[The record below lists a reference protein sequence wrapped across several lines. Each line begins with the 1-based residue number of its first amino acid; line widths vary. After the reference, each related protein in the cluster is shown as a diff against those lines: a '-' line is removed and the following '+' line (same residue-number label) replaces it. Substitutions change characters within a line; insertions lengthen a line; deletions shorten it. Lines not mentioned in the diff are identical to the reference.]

1 MKLEKSK
8 GLLIYFAI
16 SAAILLFMIVGFRSL
31 MSSQDTTTYS
41 DIIQYFDDY
50 RVSEFSLNLGSG
62 ELTYKLDG
70 QDQEYSYKVP
80 SVSTFYYELFPEGAE
95 TNYRTEYNATHSTP
109 LRYNLIPATNSSFWL
124 NLIPTLLMIGVMIFV
139 VVSMS
144 RSISSA
150 GKINSVGKANV
161 KLESDNKNKVTF
173 DDVAGADEEKAELQ
187 EIVDLLKNPKK
198 YHDIG
203 AKIPKGVLLVGP
215 PGTGKTLLAKAVS
228 GEAGVP
234 FFSISGSDFLELYV
248 GVGAARVRDLFDQA
262 KKAAPSIIF
271 IDEIDAVG
279 RRRGAG
285 LGGGHDE
292 REQTLNQLL
301 VEMDGFEVN
310 NSVIVMAATNR
321 RDVLDPALLRPGRF
335 DRQIYVNYPDIKGRE
350 EILKVHSKS
359 KPLAPDVDLKKVASA
374 TAGFTGADLANLVN
388 EAALLAVKNGRKAI
402 SAQDMSEASIKV
414 IAGPEKKSRV
424 ITDKEKRLT
433 AYHEAGH
440 AICHYYLPTQD
451 KVYEVSIIPRGQAG
465 GYTMALPEHDK
476 SYVTKTEMNEEII
489 ALLGGRAAE
498 KVVLDDI
505 STGASNDLERATNI
519 ARSMVTKYG
528 FSDKLGPIVYGRDDD
543 EVFLGRDYNSNKS
556 YSEVIAGEI
565 DSELRF
571 IIHNAYDKAIELL
584 SSHEDQLHVIANFL
598 INHEKINGDQFV
610 RLMNGEDVEAEER
623 AKEEAERERKQREE
637 QAKKEREALEASKAA
652 EAQPDGANVPDGS
665 GAADSA
671 EGTPAPNAGTVSD
684 AQAANDELN
693 AVSEPDSGDAD
704 PSDDGDSADKN

>member
-1 MKLEKSK
+1 MNNKNK
-8 GLLIYFAI
+8 GLIIYFAI
-16 SAAILLFMIVGFRSL
+16 AAAILLFLVFGFRSIVAGT
-31 MSSQDTTTYS
+31 DTTSYS
-41 DIIQYFDDY
+41 DIIGLFDQQK
-50 RVSEFSLNLGSG
+50 VSEFSLNLGSG
-62 ELTYKLDG
+62 ELIYKLEG
-70 QDQEYSYKVP
+70 EEEERSYDVP
-80 SVSTFYYELFPEGAE
+80 SVNAFYNELFSGEGD
-95 TNYRTEYNATHSTP
+95 NYREIYNASHEVP
-109 LRYNLIPATNSSFWL
+109 LKYNLIAATDRSFWL

-139 VVSMS
+139 IVSMS
-144 RSISSA
+144 RSFSSA
-150 GKINSVGKANV
+150 GKISSVGKANV
-161 KLESDNKNKVTF
+161 KTDLDGKNKVTF

-187 EIVDLLKNPKK
+187 EIVDLLKNPGK
-198 YHDIG
+198 YRDIG

-215 PGTGKTLLAKAVS
+215 PGTGKTLLAKAVA

-262 KKAAPSIIF
+262 TKAAPSIIF

-301 VEMDGFEVN
+301 VEMDGFEAN

-335 DRQIYVNYPDIKGRE
+335 DRQVYVNYPDIKGRE
-350 EILKVHSKS
+350 AILKVHSKN
-359 KPLAPDVDLKKVASA
+359 KPLAPDVDLRQVAAA
-374 TAGFTGADLANLVN
+374 TVGFTGADIANLVN
-388 EAALLAVKNGRKAI
+388 EAALMAVKADRKAI
-402 SAQDMSEASIKV
+402 TAKDLSEASIKV

-424 ITDKEKRLT
+424 VLEKEKRLT

-440 AICHYYLPTQD
+440 AICHYYCPTQD
-451 KVYEVSIIPRGQAG
+451 KVSEVSIIPRGQAG
-465 GYTMALPEHDK
+465 GYTMALPDHDK
-476 SYVTKTEMNEEII
+476 SYSSKNEMNEEIVT
-489 ALLGGRAAE
+489 LLGGRAAE

-565 DSELRF
+565 DAELRS
-571 IIHNAYDKAIELL
+571 IIHGAYDRAIALL
-584 SSHEDQLHVIANFL
+584 SEHIDQLHVVAKYL
-598 INHEKINGDQFV
+598 IIHEKINGDEFA
-610 RLMNGEDVEAEER
+610 RLMSGELPLD
-623 AKEEAERERKQREE
+623 
-637 QAKKEREALEASKAA
+637 
-652 EAQPDGANVPDGS
+652 N
-665 GAADSA
+665 
-671 EGTPAPNAGTVSD
+671 PA
-684 AQAANDELN
+684 
-693 AVSEPDSGDAD
+693 
-704 PSDDGDSADKN
+704 